1 MSFFDKIGKLDAGS
15 SFLEQ
20 VAGGFFSAENL
31 KDYTHASKL
40 HRSDG
45 YALAPQQKFLFHV
58 FFTLT
63 DPSASP
69 STDQGLVGALVK
81 TITLPSYE
89 IDTQEYIQ
97 YNRKRLVHN
106 RIQYNPIEISLH
118 DDSSDMVRS
127 LWYNYYNYHFA
138 DPSYDYVAGQS
149 IGYNGRD
156 IYNPD
161 KIKSDWGLTTASP
174 NGVVKPA
181 FFRDIKI
188 YGFSRGNYV
197 LYTLIN
203 PLITAWR
210 HDTYDY
216 SQGGGTMEHNVTLRY
231 EAVKYAKGRVADGV
245 DGFGDPSRYDT
256 QPGPLGKP
264 GSTASIFGQAGA
276 LDAAGGALSDLAD
289 GNFLGAIQKAG
300 RSISTFKNS
309 PLSFAQIAKQ
319 ELKTEAL
326 TQGRIFLTGAGKGNS
341 TAHGPGISFPKLGDL
356 FKGNGNKAATPRKW
370 DNPDTSQD
378 ESAS

>member
-1 MSFFDKIGKLDAGS
+1 LSFFDKIGKLDAGS

-20 VAGGFFSAENL
+20 VAGGFFSSENL
-31 KDYTHASKL
+31 RDYTHASKL
-40 HRSDG
+40 FRSDS

-58 FFTLT
+58 YFTLT
-63 DPSASP
+63 DPAASP
-69 STDQGLVGALVK
+69 SSDRGLVGALVK
-81 TITLPSYE
+81 SVTLPSYE

-106 RIQYNPIEISLH
+106 RIQYQPVEIKLH
-118 DDSSDMVRS
+118 DDSSDNVRS
-127 LWYNYYNYHFA
+127 LWYNYYNYYFA
-138 DPSYDYVAGQS
+138 DPSYEYVAGQS
-149 IGYNGRD
+149 QGYHGRD
-156 IYNPD
+156 LYNPE
-161 KIKSDWGLTTASP
+161 KVQKDWGLTTSSP
-174 NGVVKPA
+174 NGIVKPA

-203 PLITAWR
+203 PMITSWR

-216 SQGGGTMEHNVTLRY
+216 SQTTGTMEHSVTLRY

-245 DGFGDPSRYDT
+245 DGFADPSRYDT

-264 GSTASIFGQAGA
+264 GSTASILGEGGA
-276 LDAAGGALSDLAD
+276 LDAITGAASDLAS

-300 RSISTFKNS
+300 RSITTFKKS
-309 PLSFAQIAKQ
+309 PLSFSQIAKQ

-326 TQGRIFLTGAGKGNS
+326 KQGRILLTGAGKGNS
-341 TAHGPGISFPKLGDL
+341 TAHGPGLSFPKIGDF
-356 FKGNGNKAATPRKW
+356 FKGNGNKAATPKQG
-370 DNPDTSQD
+370 DD
-378 ESAS
+378 